1 MNTEEVNLD
10 DIDQCP
16 PEQAVTGPRVYAPT
30 HTTSSRRGI
39 QSQDTL
45 ECDEEELATTKPGPP
60 VHDSGV
66 GTAQAAT
73 NATQAAPLKTTPPK
87 KGLESS
93 DSMDIADC

>member
-10 DIDQCP
+10 DIDQCS

-30 HTTSSRRGI
+30 YTTSSRRGI

-45 ECDEEELATTKPGPP
+45 ECDEEELATKPSVP

-73 NATQAAPLKTTPPK
+73 NNATTAAPLKTTPPK

-93 DSMDIADC
+93 DSMDVADF